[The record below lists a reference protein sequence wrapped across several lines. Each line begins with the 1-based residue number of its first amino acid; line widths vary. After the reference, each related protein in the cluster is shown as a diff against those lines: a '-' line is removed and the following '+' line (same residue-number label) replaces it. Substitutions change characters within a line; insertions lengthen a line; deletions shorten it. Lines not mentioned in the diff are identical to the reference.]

1 MSKVK
6 HIISREYIT
15 RVRKKSF
22 IIMTLLGPIL
32 FAGMMIV
39 PIWLTQLEDSDE
51 KKIVVVE
58 FDHFGRPVPDSL
70 MQFRGVF
77 TEKPLLKFEY
87 HGNLTRMQV
96 EEMAKLPG
104 YFGFLIIKHNVVFSG
119 QNVSVEILAKKQPSL
134 GTELHITRALEEDIK
149 NRKLLTHNVP
159 TRVLQNL
166 HTDVTLVTKKL
177 DKEDFTDQGNQDVK
191 RAVGYISSLMIY
203 MFIFFFG
210 AQVMRGVVEEKTNR
224 IIEVIITSVKPF
236 QLMLGKIVGIGLVGL
251 TQFAAWIVLTI
262 AIVTFAQGFL
272 LQGGLSAEQAQ
283 QVPTELFET
292 NDLNREIEQPAADVD
307 VTKVMDMIAS
317 INIPKILV
325 MFLFY
330 FLGGYLLYGAMFA
343 AIGSAVD
350 NETDTQQFMLPI
362 TIPLIVSIIVMA
374 NAISNPSGQVAFW
387 FSMIP
392 FTSPIIMMARSPFD
406 VPQEQIYASMAIL
419 IATFILFTWL
429 SGKIYRTGIL
439 MYGKKVT
446 FREIIK
452 WMRYK

>member
-1 MSKVK
+1 
-6 HIISREYIT
+6 
-15 RVRKKSF
+15 
-22 IIMTLLGPIL
+22 
-32 FAGMMIV
+32 
-39 PIWLTQLEDSDE
+39 
-51 KKIVVVE
+51 
-58 FDHFGRPVPDSL
+58 
-70 MQFRGVF
+70 
-77 TEKPLLKFEY
+77 
-87 HGNLTRMQV
+87 
-96 EEMAKLPG
+96 
-104 YFGFLIIKHNVVFSG
+104 
-119 QNVSVEILAKKQPSL
+119 
-134 GTELHITRALEEDIK
+134 
-149 NRKLLTHNVP
+149 
-159 TRVLQNL
+159 
-166 HTDVTLVTKKL
+166 
-177 DKEDFTDQGNQDVK
+177 
-191 RAVGYISSLMIY
+191 
-203 MFIFFFG
+203 
-210 AQVMRGVVEEKTNR
+210 MRGVVEEKTNR